1 MIYLVSL
8 NTRQV
13 EPSPHNLAANAL
25 ASNVQQRNLRRV
37 DINTNIIFAIWIL
50 ETASVL
56 VMFVVWI
63 IFQKKELTT
72 TLIFLFWYVAIPLTF
87 LMNNSD
93 NKDLM
98 ANIGLLDIVRSTFG
112 IPLKNISE
120 PKENVSTVADESN
133 ETTNNK
139 GRMSQSELE
148 KWVDLL
154 EMPSKRSVDEE
165 ANEVSPS

>member
-1 MIYLVSL
+1 M
-8 NTRQV
+8 
-13 EPSPHNLAANAL
+13 AANAL

-37 DINTNIIFAIWIL
+37 EINTNVIFAIWIL

-98 ANIGLLDIVRSTFG
+98 ANIGLLDIVRNTFG
-112 IPLKNISE
+112 IPLKNIPESN
-120 PKENVSTVADESN
+120 ENVSTVADESN
-133 ETTNNK
+133 ETTKK

-148 KWVDLL
+148 KWADLL
-154 EMPSKRSVDEE
+154 EMPSKRSHGEGE
-165 ANEVSPS
+165 NEVSSS

>member
-1 MIYLVSL
+1 M
-8 NTRQV
+8 
-13 EPSPHNLAANAL
+13 AANAL

-37 DINTNIIFAIWIL
+37 EINTNVIFAIWIL

-98 ANIGLLDIVRSTFG
+98 ANIGLLDIVRNTFG

-120 PKENVSTVADESN
+120 PDENVCTSN
-133 ETTNNK
+133 KTNNK
-139 GRMSQSELE
+139 ERMSQSELE
-148 KWVDLL
+148 KWADLL
-154 EMPSKRSVDEE
+154 EMPSKRSRGEE
-165 ANEVSPS
+165 TK